1 MYSIDTILNFLADYG
16 SYYLYELNKLEETSA
31 DEDIEKIR
39 KKIEQIDKEYDIL
52 ERLIYDTGE
61 KYIIEKEEG
70 KIKDI
75 SLAEKEKAFLPPK
88 VCSSEDMEEISKWI
102 RYSYYIF
109 VENYRNKLTSLK
121 AGKSTYNFE
130 ISEENICHLL
140 GIEKRNLEHILKER
154 NITIFKILQMLMND
168 GEKINGETPL
178 EVITRI
184 QKENPIFNYEK
195 IKYKNFLFQNF
206 GILSEMSAICTN
218 ARPKANNNW
227 GADTFLLNRLSK
239 KCGRDNYAQMGF
251 FNSDNVKRLYKPET
265 LQSTNDITNGIGDVY
280 NIRSIFKQAKGTT
293 KEIREKKTNNSKL
306 ELCCIFSAKEQLR
319 MIEKILEEGGESLS
333 IQNITEL
340 KVYYYRI
347 YSSVSKFNKVREVL
361 KEKTINNGYGKT
373 R

>member
-1 MYSIDTILNFLADYG
+1 MEAKMRLSSRREYAAYLQEKFESYFKDFSRITGKTKEELILKYCGEQESTIEDMYSIDTILNFLADYG

-39 KKIEQIDKEYDIL
+39 KKLEQIDKEYDIL

-168 GEKINGETPL
+168 GEKINGKTSL
-178 EVITRI
+178 EVITKI
-184 QKENPIFNYEK
+184 QREIL
-195 IKYKNFLFQNF
+195 FLT
-206 GILSEMSAICTN
+206 M
-218 ARPKANNNW
+218 
-227 GADTFLLNRLSK
+227 K
-239 KCGRDNYAQMGF
+239 K
-251 FNSDNVKRLYKPET
+251 
-265 LQSTNDITNGIGDVY
+265 
-280 NIRSIFKQAKGTT
+280 
-293 KEIREKKTNNSKL
+293 
-306 ELCCIFSAKEQLR
+306 
-319 MIEKILEEGGESLS
+319 
-333 IQNITEL
+333 
-340 KVYYYRI
+340 
-347 YSSVSKFNKVREVL
+347 
-361 KEKTINNGYGKT
+361 
-373 R
+373 